1 MSKKKWE
8 LSMFIME
15 EMIQGRGK
23 TEKETRHRSSQVP
36 LYA

>member
-1 MSKKKWE
+1 MSKKIWE
-8 LSMFIME
+8 LSVFME

-23 TEKETRHRSSQVP
+23 TEKEIRHRSSQVP

>member
-1 MSKKKWE
+1 MSKKTWE
-8 LSMFIME
+8 LSVFME

>member
-1 MSKKKWE
+1 MSKKIWE
-8 LSMFIME
+8 LSVFME